1 MIVCFVFCLMAQ
13 IAVHS
18 AAQFFKFYFIL
29 FEFSL
34 AITFLG
40 IFIVIISPVPQ
51 VAAVLVPII
60 IGFWT
65 STGGSVVPKRMILK
79 DVIWIFW
86 TNPIQWVLNSL
97 TSITFFCDT
106 NKPTCLDSGR
116 NLACL
121 KDPTAC
127 PQCDCKRLHD
137 AGNAFVWTTIKYN
150 RSLHHGRI
158 PIDML
163 VLALYCVFFR
173 VAAALAV
180 YFLKRKRLANK

>member
-1 MIVCFVFCLMAQ
+1 MFNRELMFVH
-13 IAVHS
+13 V
-18 AAQFFKFYFIL
+18 
-29 FEFSL
+29 
-34 AITFLG
+34 
-40 IFIVIISPVPQ
+40 Q
-51 VAAVLVPII
+51 VAAVLVPIV

-79 DVIWIFW
+79 TVIWIFW

-121 KDPTAC
+121 NDPTAC
-127 PQCDCKRLHD
+127 PQCYCKRLTD
-137 AGNAFVWTTIKYN
+137 ARNAFVWTTIKFN
-150 RSLHHGRI
+150 RSLDHGRI

-163 VLALYCVFFR
+163 VLALYCLLFR
-173 VAAALAV
+173 VATALAIS
-180 YFLKRKRLANK
+180 YYQRKRLANK